1 MIGQNHE
8 TLQKGE
14 RWGSNPRMEVPQTSA
29 LTTWLRS
36 PLTKIYYNITHVVS
50 STVSVKF
57 SKIFVAE
64 AVRRFSRLLQS
75 ILN

>member
-36 PLTKIYYNITHVVS
+36 PLTRIYYNITNVVS

-57 SKIFVAE
+57 SKIFASE
-64 AVRRFSRLLQS
+64 AVRRFNRLFWS

>member
-1 MIGQNHE
+1 
-8 TLQKGE
+8 
-14 RWGSNPRMEVPQTSA
+14 MEVPQTSA

-36 PLTKIYYNITHVVS
+36 PLTKVYYNITHVIS

-57 SKIFVAE
+57 LKIFASE
-64 AVRRFSRLLQS
+64 AVRGFGRLFWS

>member
-1 MIGQNHE
+1 
-8 TLQKGE
+8 
-14 RWGSNPRMEVPQTSA
+14 MEVPQTSA

-36 PLTKIYYNITHVVS
+36 PLTKVHYNITHVIS

-57 SKIFVAE
+57 LKIFASE
-64 AVRRFSRLLQS
+64 AVRGFGQLFWS